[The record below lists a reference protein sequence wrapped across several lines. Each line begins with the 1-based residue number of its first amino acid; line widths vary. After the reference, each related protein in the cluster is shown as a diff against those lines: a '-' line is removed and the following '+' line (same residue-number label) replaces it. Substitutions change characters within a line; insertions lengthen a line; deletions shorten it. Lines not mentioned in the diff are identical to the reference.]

1 MLSDC
6 VNRMQFESIG
16 RYVRMRVTASLGR
29 GGGKAADQ
37 KDGEPQQAALY
48 GASNH
53 ATPLL
58 EAPTVWG

>member
-1 MLSDC
+1 
-6 VNRMQFESIG
+6 MQFESIG